1 MAPGFHIFVYANL
14 NGKVLSD
21 SAYYPI
27 ATINSHPV
35 EIQAVQLKN
44 HLMSSVEITCRG
56 DPGSVFLVSS
66 MRHVTYPAQGSNT
79 ITKGL
84 LLENL
89 HNLEVNAS
97 NYLHKIASTDIYES
111 EPDDVEYYSAPN
123 HEIDSQSN
131 FQARSLFYFS
141 NYLTLSQ
148 SNNQCLNG
156 SLPCFTNDGCYRPD
170 QKCNGIYDCLDKSDE
185 KGCLDEAKLQLEQM
199 KRYRLSRQSRFE
211 DFYDVGDGDWA
222 WLDVN
227 IDEDGEQFYE
237 LEVPETPDD
246 FWLSVFSM
254 SKENGI
260 GMTKGT
266 YNTIRPIDFYCEA
279 PDHVHRGESV
289 GLRCNVINRS
299 NFEIESVV
307 VLKGSDSY
315 SFIHVEAYGYVTSFA
330 PRLSEGD
337 HHHFIWLRP
346 ESETEVYI
354 PIAIHVEQGLVDVT
368 LELSTQILTKTQ
380 ELAIEILPEGS
391 VVHKHT
397 SVLLDLKNRANVL
410 QFMNVI
416 VDEDPI
422 IPYEIY
428 RRFVAGSPN
437 AHVTICGDVIGPIF
451 PEDQPVRLETMFPTG
466 HGRFGKGTEYHL
478 FNLGANTWQLHY
490 LRLTNQLTEKFDLA
504 KEVFKQMN
512 IEHSAVMRRFTSQ
525 GGVSNWDKSAPS
537 VWLTAWVIRIFSH
550 VSYQDWEDYLYIDP
564 LIVSSGAVW
573 LLNYQSEAGYFTE
586 AENGTLH
593 HAYRI
598 TDMEDEKCHI
608 ALTAHVLIGLEAV
621 LQNLQG
627 GHKLFVA
634 TAKQRGLKY
643 LEKILPQIQDTYQ
656 LCLVTYTLALLK
668 SSQADIAYGRLLSDA
683 KDDNGMV
690 YWSPS
695 PIVANR

>member
-1 MAPGFHIFVYANL
+1 MAPGFHIFVHANID
-14 NGKVLSD
+14 GKVTSD
-21 SAYYPI
+21 SAYYPV
-27 ATINSHPV
+27 ATINSHTV
-35 EIQAVQLKN
+35 EIKPVQLKN

-66 MRHVTYPAQGSNT
+66 TRHSTYPAQGSNT

-84 LLENL
+84 LLDNL

-111 EPDDVEYYSAPN
+111 EPDDVEYYFAPN
-123 HEIDSQSN
+123 HEIDSQSS
-131 FQARSLFYFS
+131 FQARSLFHFS
-141 NYLTLSQ
+141 NYLTLS
-148 SNNQCLNG
+148 SSSSKCTENG
-156 SLPCFTNDGCYRPD
+156 SMTCFNDQHCYTPD
-170 QKCNGIYDCLDKSDE
+170 QKCNGIYECPDKSDE
-185 KGCLDEAKLQLEQM
+185 KGCLDEAKLQLDQI
-199 KRYRLSRQSRFE
+199 KHYRLSRQSRFE

-254 SKENGI
+254 SKDNGI
-260 GMTKGT
+260 GMTKST

-299 NFEIESVV
+299 NYEIESVV
-307 VLKGSDSY
+307 VLKGSSSY

-330 PRLSEGD
+330 PRLSQGD

-354 PIAIHVEQGLVDVT
+354 PIAIHVEQGPVDVT
-368 LELSTQILTKTQ
+368 LELSTQILEKTQ
-380 ELAIEILPEGS
+380 ELTIEILPEGS

-416 VDEDPI
+416 VDETPV

-428 RRFVAGSPN
+428 RRFVAGSPS

-490 LRLTNQLTEKFDLA
+490 LRLTNQLTDKFDLA

-525 GGVSNWDKSAPS
+525 GK
-537 VWLTAWVIRIFSH
+537 
-550 VSYQDWEDYLYIDP
+550 
-564 LIVSSGAVW
+564 
-573 LLNYQSEAGYFTE
+573 
-586 AENGTLH
+586 
-593 HAYRI
+593 
-598 TDMEDEKCHI
+598 
-608 ALTAHVLIGLEAV
+608 
-621 LQNLQG
+621 
-627 GHKLFVA
+627 
-634 TAKQRGLKY
+634 
-643 LEKILPQIQDTYQ
+643 
-656 LCLVTYTLALLK
+656 
-668 SSQADIAYGRLLSDA
+668 
-683 KDDNGMV
+683 
-690 YWSPS
+690 
-695 PIVANR
+695 

>member
-1 MAPGFHIFVYANL
+1 MAPGFHVFVHANID
-14 NGKVLSD
+14 GKVISD
-21 SAYYPI
+21 SAYYPV
-27 ATINSHPV
+27 ASINSHPV
-35 EIQAVQLKN
+35 EVQTVQVKN
-44 HLMSSVEITCRG
+44 HLMSSVEVTCRG

-66 MRHVTYPAQGSNT
+66 TRHSTYPAQGSNT
-79 ITKGL
+79 ITKSL

-89 HNLEVNAS
+89 HNLEANAS
-97 NYLHKIASTDIYES
+97 NHLHKIASTDIQDI

-123 HEIDSQSN
+123 HEIDSKN
-131 FQARSLFYFS
+131 TFAARALFFFS
-141 NYLTLSQ
+141 NYLTLSE
-148 SNNQCLNG
+148 SSNQCND
-156 SLPCFTNDGCYRPD
+156 SFPCFTNGCFTKE
-170 QKCNGIYDCLDKSDE
+170 QKCNGVFDCLDKSDE
-185 KGCLDEAKLQLEQM
+185 KGCFDEAKLQLDQI

-222 WLDVN
+222 WLDIN

-260 GMTKGT
+260 GMTKST

-289 GLRCNVINRS
+289 GLRCNILNRS
-299 NFEIESVV
+299 PYEIESVV
-307 VLKGSDSY
+307 VLKGSEDY

-330 PRLSEGD
+330 PRLSKGD

-354 PIAIHVEQGLVDVT
+354 PIAIHVEQGSIDVT
-368 LELSTQILTKTQ
+368 LEISTQILEKTQ
-380 ELAIEILPEGS
+380 ELTIEILPEGS

-397 SVLLDLKNRANVL
+397 SVMLDLKNRANVL
-410 QFMNVI
+410 QFMNII
-416 VDEDPI
+416 VDETPI

-451 PEDQPVRLETMFPTG
+451 PDDEPVRLETMFPTG

-490 LRLTNQLTEKFDLA
+490 LRLTNQLTDKFTVA
-504 KEVFKQMN
+504 KSVFEQMN
-512 IEHSAVMRRFTSQ
+512 VEHSAVMRRFTSQ
-525 GGVSNWDKSAPS
+525 GGVSNWDNSAPS
-537 VWLTAWVIRIFSH
+537 VWLTAWVIRIFSQ
-550 VSYQDWEDYLYIDP
+550 VSYQDWEDYIYIDP

-573 LLNYQSEAGYFTE
+573 LLNYQSDKGYFVE

-593 HAYRI
+593 QAYRVQN
-598 TDMEDEKCHI
+598 TGDERSHI

-621 LQNLQG
+621 VQNLQG
-627 GHKLFVA
+627 GHKLYVA
-634 TAKQRGLKY
+634 TAKQRGLTF
-643 LEKILPQIQDTYQ
+643 LEKVLPQIQDTYQ
-656 LCLVTYTLALLK
+656 LCLVTYALALLK
-668 SSQADIAYGRLLSDA
+668 SSQADIAYGKLLNDA
-683 KDDNGMV
+683 KSDNGMV
-690 YWSPS
+690 YWSPTN
-695 PIVANR
+695 IKANR